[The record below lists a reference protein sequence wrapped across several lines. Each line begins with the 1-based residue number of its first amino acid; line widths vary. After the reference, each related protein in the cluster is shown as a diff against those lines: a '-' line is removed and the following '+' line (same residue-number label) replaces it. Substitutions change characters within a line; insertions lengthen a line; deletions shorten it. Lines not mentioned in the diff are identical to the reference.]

1 MVIIIHIKVNLGE
14 LWHITHRLNGG
25 KSHKAMRIILF
36 PNVAHNFGTT
46 RYRQVKDCIQ
56 ILHFEGYI
64 LDTIAML
71 HQVQAV
77 LLVIGRV
84 SRDKHKD
91 NFILA
96 HRMLCIPSLSG
107 LKSLIA
113 KWFESQT
120 GCIITGRLLGVANV
134 KR

>member
-1 MVIIIHIKVNLGE
+1 
-14 LWHITHRLNGG
+14 
-25 KSHKAMRIILF
+25 MRIILF

-64 LDTIAML
+64 LDTITML
-71 HQVQAV
+71 HQVQAM

-84 SRDKHKD
+84 RRYEDKD

-107 LKSLIA
+107 L
-113 KWFESQT
+113 
-120 GCIITGRLLGVANV
+120 
-134 KR
+134 